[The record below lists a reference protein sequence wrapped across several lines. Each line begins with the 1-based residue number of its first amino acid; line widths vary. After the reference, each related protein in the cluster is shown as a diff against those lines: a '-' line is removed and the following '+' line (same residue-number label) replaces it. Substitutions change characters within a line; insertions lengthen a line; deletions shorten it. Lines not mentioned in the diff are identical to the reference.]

1 MSVSN
6 LMKGCIEAA
15 NDWSSSRA
23 KAVFGDDS
31 PEARKIKRRFKINAA
46 ASYVGVSRQAIE
58 KAEKEARLPPA
69 DYIDSKGDNPR
80 PIREGYTLDQIEMMR
95 DHFNTQPYRPLGSDA
110 VVLAVPGGK
119 GGCYK
124 TSTVVNF
131 AQWCSLQGYRV
142 LVIDIDPQS
151 HLSMYFGYHPELNTT
166 IEDTVLPYMLGNE
179 DDLGYCVKNTAWPK
193 LDIIPSHLQMQ
204 RLERELPE
212 ADIPYQTHTML
223 QAGIATISDN
233 YDIIIVD
240 GHPDLGMGTMN
251 MICASDVTLIAT
263 STEVNDINSTTQ
275 LMALIADI
283 YDDNSPLETTHEPV
297 VRVLPT
303 KLGGIGS
310 SSHSNVKDIKK
321 MWPGLPLENGIRV
334 TDEVGKGQRRMA
346 SIYEQAD
353 EQRSSPAAWKRANDI
368 FEATFTEMLEDL
380 IKPFWSDAA

>member
-1 MSVSN
+1 MSVST
-6 LMKGCIEAA
+6 LMRDCIGAA
-15 NDWSSSRA
+15 NNWSSKRA

-31 PEARKIKRRFKINAA
+31 PEARRIKRRFKINAA
-46 ASYVGVSRQAIE
+46 AKYVGVSRQAIE
-58 KAEKEARLPPA
+58 KAEKEGRLPAA
-69 DYIDSKGDNPR
+69 DYIDSKGNNPK
-80 PIREGYTLDQIEMMR
+80 PIRAGYTLEQIEMMR
-95 DHFNTQPYRPLGSDA
+95 EHFGSQPYRPEGSEA
-110 VVLAVPGGK
+110 VIMAITGGK

-124 TSTVVNF
+124 TSTAVNF

-142 LVIDIDPQS
+142 LVIDIDPQA

-166 IEDTVLPYMLGNE
+166 INDTVLPFMLGDE
-179 DDLGYCVKNTAWPK
+179 DDLSYCVKSTAWPK
-193 LDIIPSHLQMQ
+193 LEIIPSHLQMQ

-212 ADIPYQTHTML
+212 ADVPYPTHTML
-223 QAGIATISDN
+223 QAGIATIADN
-233 YDIIIVD
+233 YDIIVID

-283 YDDNSPLETTHEPV
+283 YDKNSPLETTHEPV

-303 KLGGIGS
+303 KLGAVGS
-310 SSHSNVKDIKK
+310 SSRANLRDIMKF
-321 MWPGLPLENGIRV
+321 WPGLPLANGIFV

-368 FEATFTEMLEDL
+368 FEATFSEMLNDL
-380 IKPFWSDAA
+380 IKPFWEE

>member
-1 MSVSN
+1 MSVST
-6 LMKGCIEAA
+6 LMRNCIGAA
-15 NDWSSSRA
+15 SDWSSSRA

-46 ASYVGVSRQAIE
+46 AAYIGVSRQAIE
-58 KAEKEARLPPA
+58 KAEKEGRLPPA

-80 PIREGYTLDQIEMMR
+80 PIRAGYTLDQIEMMR
-95 DHFNTQPYRPLGSDA
+95 EHFGTQPYRSEDSEA
-110 VVLAVPGGK
+110 VTLAIPGGK

-124 TSTVVNF
+124 TSTTANF

-142 LVIDIDPQS
+142 LAIDIDPQA

-166 IEDTVLPYMLGNE
+166 INDTVLPFMLGDE
-179 DDLGYCVKNTAWPK
+179 DDLTYCVKNTAWPK

-223 QAGIATISDN
+223 QAGIATISDS
-233 YDIIIVD
+233 YDIIIID

-283 YDDNSPLETTHEPV
+283 YDEASLLETTHEPL

-303 KLGGIGS
+303 KLGGVGS
-310 SSHSNVKDIKK
+310 SSQANLRDIMKI
-321 MWPGLPLENGIRV
+321 WPGLPLTNGVRV

-368 FEATFTEMLEDL
+368 FEPTFTEMLEEL
-380 IKPFWSDAA
+380 IKPFWKEEA

>member
-1 MSVSN
+1 MNVSN
-6 LMKGCIEAA
+6 LMRDCITAA
-15 NDWSSSRA
+15 NDWSSNRA

-46 ASYVGVSRQAIE
+46 ANYIGVSRQAIE
-58 KAEKEARLPPA
+58 KAEKEGRLPPA

-95 DHFNTQPYRPLGSDA
+95 NNFNTQPYRPADSEA
-110 VVLAVPGGK
+110 VVLAIPGGK

-124 TSTVVNF
+124 TSTAVNF

-151 HLSMYFGYHPELNTT
+151 HLSMYFGYHPELNTS
-166 IEDTVLPYMLGNE
+166 ISDTVLPFMLGDE
-179 DDLGYCVKNTAWPK
+179 DDLSYCVKSTAWPK
-193 LDIIPSHLQMQ
+193 LEIIPSHLQMQ

-223 QAGIATISDN
+223 QAGIATIADN
-233 YDIIIVD
+233 YDIIIID

-251 MICASDVTLIAT
+251 MICASDATLIAT

-275 LMALIADI
+275 LMALIGDI
-283 YDDNSPLETTHEPV
+283 YSDNSILETTHEPV

-303 KLGGIGS
+303 KLGGAGS
-310 SSHSNVKDIKK
+310 SSQANVKDMKK
-321 MWPGLPLENGIRV
+321 MWPGLPLDNGIRV
-334 TDEVGKGQRRMA
+334 TDEIGKGQRRMA

-353 EQRSSPAAWKRANDI
+353 DQRSSPAAWKRANDV
-368 FEATFTEMLEDL
+368 FEATFTEILEDL
-380 IKPFWSDAA
+380 IKPFWSDEK

>member
-1 MSVSN
+1 MSISE
-6 LMKGCIEAA
+6 LMRSCINTA
-15 NDWSSSRA
+15 NKWSSSRA
-23 KAVFGDDS
+23 QAVFGDDS
-31 PEARKIKRRFKINAA
+31 PEARKIQRRFKINAA
-46 ASYVGVSRQAIE
+46 AEYIGVSRQAIE
-58 KAEKEARLPPA
+58 KAEKDGRLPPA
-69 DYIDSKGDNPR
+69 DYTDSNGPNPR
-80 PIREGYTLDQIEMMR
+80 PIRKGYTLEQIDSMR
-95 DHFNTQPYRPLGSDA
+95 DYFGTQPHRPADSEA
-110 VVLAVPGGK
+110 VVIAIPGGK

-124 TSTVVNF
+124 TSTCTNL

-151 HLSMYFGYHPELNTT
+151 HLSMYFGYHPELNTS
-166 IEDTVLPYMLGNE
+166 IEDTVLPFMLGDQ
-179 DDLGYCVKNTAWPK
+179 DDLSYCVHNTAWPK

-223 QAGIATISDN
+223 QAGIATVSSN
-233 YDIIIVD
+233 YDIIFID

-275 LMALIADI
+275 LMSLIADI
-283 YDDNSPLETTHEPV
+283 YDENSPLETTHEPV
-297 VRVLPT
+297 IRVLPT
-303 KLGGIGS
+303 KLGGIS
-310 SSHSNVKDIKK
+310 SSSQANLRDMMA
-321 MWPGLPLENGIRV
+321 MWPGLPLTNGIRV

-368 FEATFTEMLEDL
+368 FEATFTEILEDL
-380 IKPFWSDAA
+380 IKPFWRS

>member
-1 MSVSN
+1 MSVST
-6 LMKGCIEAA
+6 LMRDCIGAA
-15 NDWSSSRA
+15 NSWSSNRA

-31 PEARKIKRRFKINAA
+31 PEARKIQRRFKINAA
-46 ASYVGVSRQAIE
+46 AAYVGVSRQAIE
-58 KAEKEARLPPA
+58 KAEKEGRLPPA

-80 PIREGYTLDQIEMMR
+80 PIRAGYTLDQIEMMR
-95 DHFNTQPYRPLGSDA
+95 EHFGTQPYRPEDSES
-110 VVLAVPGGK
+110 VTLAIPGGK

-124 TSTVVNF
+124 TSTAVNF
-131 AQWCSLQGYRV
+131 SQWCSLQGYRV
-142 LVIDIDPQS
+142 LVIDIDPQA
-151 HLSMYFGYHPELNTT
+151 HLSMYFGYHPELNTS
-166 IEDTVLPYMLGNE
+166 INDTVMPFMLGDE
-179 DDLGYCVKNTAWPK
+179 DDLTYCVKNTAWPK

-212 ADIPYQTHTML
+212 ADVPYPTHTML
-223 QAGIATISDN
+223 QAGIATIADN
-233 YDIIIVD
+233 YDIIIID

-275 LMALIADI
+275 LMALIEDI
-283 YDDNSPLETTHEPV
+283 YDENSPLETTHEPV

-303 KLGGIGS
+303 KLGGVGS
-310 SSHSNVKDIKK
+310 SSQANVRDIMKI
-321 MWPGLPLENGIRV
+321 WPGLPLTNGIRV

-368 FEATFTEMLEDL
+368 FEATFTEMLEEL
-380 IKPFWSDAA
+380 VKPFWSDEA